1 MNHYLSLIVL
11 SLCIASV
18 FTLITKDT
26 PEERIRYFLSLL
38 AYMILGSL
46 ATGWVMVFIAC

>member
-1 MNHYLSLIVL
+1 MNHYLGLIIL
-11 SLCIASV
+11 SVCIASV

-26 PEERIRYFLSLL
+26 SEERIRYFLSLL

-46 ATGWVMVFIAC
+46 AAGWVMFFIAC